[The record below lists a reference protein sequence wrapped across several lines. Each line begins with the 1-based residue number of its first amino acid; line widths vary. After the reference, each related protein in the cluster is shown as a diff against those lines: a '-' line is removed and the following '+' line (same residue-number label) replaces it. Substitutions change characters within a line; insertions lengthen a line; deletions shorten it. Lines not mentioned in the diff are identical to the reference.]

1 LDRGDDHEELVMAA
15 SPTQYP
21 IRAVARMTGISIDT
35 LRAWERRYQAVT
47 PVRDDRGRV
56 YTDAH
61 VARLKRLAA
70 LVEGGHAIGRI
81 AALSDDE
88 LQRIELGSRAET
100 AAAPAVDLAPLL
112 DAMQRYDLPTVE
124 AQLNRHALLLQPQEL
139 IFSVVLPAL
148 RSVGDRWQAGAIRP
162 AHEHLVS
169 SVIRS
174 VLGSLMRT
182 MPRGAQAKKLVLA
195 SPSGERH
202 ELGLLSAGVL
212 AAAAGVDV
220 IYLGPDLPAADI
232 VHVAVTAKADVV
244 LIAVTI
250 ANAVNQRD
258 LRQLSQ
264 LPDAI
269 EIWCGGPQSAAV
281 RDAIGPRVRSIARLE
296 HFSELLH

>member
-1 LDRGDDHEELVMAA
+1 MAA
-15 SPTQYP
+15 PPTHYP

-70 LVEGGHAIGRI
+70 LVAGGHAIGRI
-81 AALSDDE
+81 AGLSDDA
-88 LQRIELGSRAET
+88 LQRIELGPTAQT
-100 AAAPAVDLAPLL
+100 AAAPARAVDLAPLL

-124 AQLNRHALLLQPQEL
+124 AQLTRHALLLQPQDL

-148 RSVGDRWQAGAIRP
+148 RSVGDRWEAGAIRP

-174 VLGSLMRT
+174 VLGSLLRT
-182 MPRGAQAKKLVLA
+182 MPRAAQAKKLVLA

-212 AAAAGVDV
+212 AAAAGIDV

-232 VHVAVTAKADVV
+232 VHVAVTAGADIV
-244 LIAVTI
+244 LIAATI
-250 ANAVNQRD
+250 ANAVDQRD
-258 LRQLSQ
+258 LRQLSE

-281 RDAIGPRVRSIARLE
+281 HDAIGPRVRSIAGLE
-296 HFSELLH
+296 QFSELLH

>member
-1 LDRGDDHEELVMAA
+1 VAPP
-15 SPTQYP
+15 PTHYP

-61 VARLKRLAA
+61 VARLRRLAA
-70 LVEGGHAIGRI
+70 LVAGGHAIGRI
-81 AALSDDE
+81 AGLSDDE
-88 LQRIELGSRAET
+88 LQRIELGPTAET
-100 AAAPAVDLAPLL
+100 AAAPAPATAVDLAPLL
-112 DAMQRYDLPTVE
+112 DAMQHYDLPTVE
-124 AQLNRHALLLQPQEL
+124 AQLNRHALLLQPQDL

-148 RSVGDRWQAGAIRP
+148 RSVGDRWEAGAIRP

-174 VLGSLMRT
+174 VLGSLLRT
-182 MPRGAQAKKLVLA
+182 MPRAAQAKKLVLA

-212 AAAAGVDV
+212 AAAAGIDV

-244 LIAVTI
+244 LIAATI
-250 ANAVNQRD
+250 ANAVDQRD
-258 LRQLSQ
+258 LQQLSQ
-264 LPDAI
+264 LPDTI
-269 EIWCGGPQSAAV
+269 EIWCGGPQCAAV
-281 RDAIGPRVRSIARLE
+281 RDAIGPRVRSIAGLE
-296 HFSELLH
+296 QFSELLH